1 LKNEIPPPYLQPL
14 INTSKSYRRIS
25 RQKKF
30 VVIPQDLCY
39 PIRDV
44 NQACLK
50 QRVRCVDMEEMCIVA
65 YHTRMS
71 HKVKTEFDRYV
82 SYISKMSGVLQIYL
96 FGSYAYGEP
105 TDSSDIDILVIV
117 QDGVNTLKFMQS
129 VSRGLY
135 DRKFALDVLADNISD
150 FTELSEPER
159 FTLQREVKDKGV
171 LVYG

>member
-1 LKNEIPPPYLQPL
+1 
-14 INTSKSYRRIS
+14 
-25 RQKKF
+25 
-30 VVIPQDLCY
+30 
-39 PIRDV
+39 
-44 NQACLK
+44 
-50 QRVRCVDMEEMCIVA
+50 MA